1 MIDEHRKGRIRKR
14 MWRQRLMSC
23 DCSCFCANQ
32 VDKLDKNAIS
42 EVKAYNKPPKAVETV
57 LSAAMTLFGQPTDW
71 ANSKKVGRHRNGF
84 REKRKPTG

>member
-1 MIDEHRKGRIRKR
+1 MTVGLIF
-14 MWRQRLMSC
+14 C
-23 DCSCFCANQ
+23 DYSDLNGELQ

-71 ANSKKVGRHRNGF
+71 ANSKKVGRHWMDIFMDGLAMDM
-84 REKRKPTG
+84 REQQEV

>member
-1 MIDEHRKGRIRKR
+1 
-14 MWRQRLMSC
+14 
-23 DCSCFCANQ
+23 

-71 ANSKKVGRHRNGF
+71 ANSKKVGRH
-84 REKRKPTG
+84 